1 MTAVSVA
8 TASRPTINRSKLTNN
23 PLKVRA
29 DGRTPQG
36 RRLRDLF
43 RSYHQTLGR
52 PSEPAVQ
59 AAILAAAEL
68 MVAAETARAAL
79 LAGTGDVDQV
89 VRLENLSGRA
99 VRKLGIRPGAAP
111 AGPSLQEYLA
121 SRASAPPV
129 APSPPPAV
137 EQPAAA
143 KAPQEPPQ
151 REGEATE
158 ASDP

>member
-1 MTAVSVA
+1 MSSISAA
-8 TASRPTINRSKLTNN
+8 TVSRPTINRSKLTNN
-23 PLKVRA
+23 PLRVRA

-43 RSYHQTLGR
+43 RSYHGALGR

-79 LAGTGDVDQV
+79 LAGTGDIDQV

-99 VRKLGIRPGAAP
+99 VRKLGIKPGAPQKPGQALREHLARRAARAADASSEEP
-111 AGPSLQEYLA
+111 A
-121 SRASAPPV
+121 
-129 APSPPPAV
+129 
-137 EQPAAA
+137 
-143 KAPQEPPQ
+143 
-151 REGEATE
+151 
-158 ASDP
+158 